1 MSENNINES
10 ISPDINTNGACPQQE
25 AAAHCAEK
33 AQDTRQEGTEPG
45 SIIGLLCGIAGAVIF
60 APALRGR

>member
-33 AQDTRQEGTEPG
+33 AQEPDKRAR
-45 SIIGLLCGIAGAVIF
+45 SRA
-60 APALRGR
+60 AL

>member
-33 AQDTRQEGTEPG
+33 AQDKTR
-45 SIIGLLCGIAGAVIF
+45 LLVLACS
-60 APALRGR
+60 